1 MSGGAGN
8 DLYFVDNR
16 GDRVSESSNAGID
29 TVRSTVSLTL
39 SSEVENLV
47 LLGTR
52 ALNGF
57 GNDEDNRITGN
68 NAANLLSFARDGF
81 GDDTLLGLG
90 GNDRLFGGQDDD
102 TLFGG
107 AGNDRLEGGDEDDRL
122 YGGAGNDVLVGGD
135 LRTLGNHLGIGDFDP
150 QTRMRNAGYAFVLPW
165 AFGENIAFVSGSN
178 AAATALQ
185 DYQLLFID
193 RGVAGRGHRVNI
205 LNGNFEELGVGHAI
219 GSFTQGSTTFTVGMQ
234 TQNFA
239 ASGNQVFVTG
249 VAIRDAD
256 RDNFYDIGE
265 GRGGVRVTV
274 KSGAATVGADTTEA
288 AGGYDVSTRGG
299 NLSVTFSGGGLPAA
313 VTAHIAAGS
322 KNAKVDLVDNS
333 EILSSA
339 TTTLGAGARDLG
351 LLGIAAINGTGN
363 SSANVITGNAGNNI
377 LKGLGGNDV
386 ITGGLGRDVMD
397 GGPGADR
404 FDFNAVTESRRG
416 SAHDVVTFSRVQH
429 DRIDVSTIDADTDGT
444 PGNQAFT
451 FIGARAFSGVDGQL
465 RFAGHLLQGDTN
477 GDRIADFEVQLN
489 GITALAR
496 ADIIL

>member
-1 MSGGAGN
+1 MTREEQ
-8 DLYFVDNR
+8 LVLELINR
-16 GDRVSESSNAGID
+16 ARLNPAAEAARLG
-29 TVRSTVSLTL
+29 L
-39 SSEVENLV
+39 SSLNEGVPAAQRISTAAKQPLAPDA
-47 LLGTR
+47 
-52 ALNGF
+52 ALAL
-57 GNDEDNRITGN
+57 
-68 NAANLLSFARDGF
+68 AADRH
-81 GDDTLLGLG
+81 TLHMLAV
-90 GNDRLFGGQDDD
+90 DKF
-102 TLFGG
+102 
-107 AGNDRLEGGDEDDRL
+107 
-122 YGGAGNDVLVGGD
+122 
-135 LRTLGNHLGIGDFDP
+135 NHLGIGDFDP